1 MTATPA
7 TITAST
13 PGAGYVASL
22 APATRPGAVASLT
35 RAAKLAAGHD
45 YADGTAHPWHRQPVA
60 TLRKVRADLRAG
72 FAPGTAN
79 QSLAAI
85 RGALRVAWQDGSLD
99 HGDYSRR
106 VDALKSVPGSPAPG
120 RVLTVAQVRDL
131 FAACAADPNR
141 GAGGEGRRANGGLV
155 RSWPPEGRSASD
167 PGRRPGPGR
176 RDAHRPG
183 QGWPGQAGLYR
194 RERGRRRYRS
204 MAQDPGRPRRPVVR
218 ARESGGAGQ
227 RRGNE
232 PPGNQ
237 RAGGPSGPASRIGR
251 PPGVPRPAAI
261 VRDRPIGRRERRARR
276 RRVRGSPFRCHD
288 TTV

>member
-1 MTATPA
+1 MDKQIKPSGRIGHDRHARHDHRRDPRRRIRRQPRARDPA
-7 TITAST
+7 GCSRQ
-13 PGAGYVASL
+13 PH
-22 APATRPGAVASLT
+22 

-141 GAGGEGRRANGGLV
+141 GAGA
-155 RSWPPEGRSASD
+155 
-167 PGRRPGPGR
+167 
-176 RDAHRPG
+176 RDA
-183 QGWPGQAGLYR
+183 ALMAVLFGL
-194 RERGRRRYRS
+194 GL
-204 MAQDPGRPRRPVVR
+204 
-218 ARESGGAGQ
+218 
-227 RRGNE
+227 RRGE
-232 PPGNQ
+232 ARAIQ
-237 RAGGPSGPASRIGR
+237 AADLDRAGGTLTVRGKAGR
-251 PPGVPRPAAI
+251 DRLAYLGSNGADAAI
-261 VRDRPIGRRERRARR
+261 GAWLKIRGDHDGPLFAPVNRGG
-276 RRVRGSPFRCHD
+276 RVRGGGMSLQAISARVAVRGGKPDWATAWGATSCDDRS
-288 TTV
+288 

>member
-1 MTATPA
+1 MQSPA
-7 TITAST
+7 S
-13 PGAGYVASL
+13 P
-22 APATRPGAVASLT
+22 

-141 GAGGEGRRANGGLV
+141 GAGA
-155 RSWPPEGRSASD
+155 
-167 PGRRPGPGR
+167 
-176 RDAHRPG
+176 RDAALMAVLFGLGLRRGEARAIQAGDLDRAGGTLTVRGKAGRDRLAYTGGNGADAAIGAWLKIRGDHDGPLFAPVNRG
-183 QGWPGQAGLYR
+183 GRVSAGGMSLQAISARVALRGRQAGLGDRLGCHVLR
-194 RERGRRRYRS
+194 RSFVTALLDAGNDVLAVAGCAGHRSVATTQRY
-204 MAQDPGRPRRPVVR
+204 D
-218 ARESGGAGQ
+218 
-227 RRGNE
+227 RRGE
-232 PPGNQ
+232 TAKRDAAATLAVPYVAPGT
-237 RAGGPSGPASRIGR
+237 P
-251 PPGVPRPAAI
+251 
-261 VRDRPIGRRERRARR
+261 
-276 RRVRGSPFRCHD
+276 
-288 TTV
+288 